1 MNMLFRK
8 TILSTL
14 VAALAFVALP
24 MRDVLAQ
31 GENPPVREPSVEQL
45 QKAWAHQLK
54 VYEKLGRVFEDG
66 DAHFDHAQE
75 LIDKATARGYDT
87 SAVQA
92 ALNAFSA
99 AVGRSGSIYNEVDA
113 LITTH
118 AGFDANGTVTDVAQ
132 AQATVQAVRAK
143 LQELH
148 TSMDGTGKA
157 LREAIQAF
165 REANK
170 PVNKP
175 VNKPAE
181 KDS

>member
-1 MNMLFRK
+1 MNIFFRK
-8 TILSTL
+8 TILSVL
-14 VAALAFVALP
+14 AAVLMLAALPVASAF
-24 MRDVLAQ
+24 AQ
-31 GENPPVREPSVEQL
+31 EENPPVLEPSVEKL
-45 QKAWAHQLK
+45 EKAWTHQLK
-54 VYEKLGRVFEDG
+54 VYERLGRVFEEG
-66 DAHFDHAQE
+66 EGPLARAQE
-75 LIDKATARGYDT
+75 LIDKAAAKGLDT

-92 ALNAFSA
+92 ALDAFSA
-99 AVGRSGSIYNEVDA
+99 AVGRSGPLYNEVGA

-118 AGFDANGTVTDVAQ
+118 AGFDANGKVTDAEQ

-157 LREAIQAF
+157 LRAAVQAF

-175 VNKPAE
+175 AE

>member
-1 MNMLFRK
+1 MNMFFRK
-8 TILSTL
+8 MILSTL
-14 VAALAFVALP
+14 VAVLALAALP
-24 MRDVLAQ
+24 VTSVFAQ
-31 GENPPVREPSVEQL
+31 GENPPVREPSAEQL
-45 QKAWAHQLK
+45 EKAWAHQLK
-54 VYEKLGRVFEDG
+54 VHERLGKVFEG
-66 DAHFDHAQE
+66 DAHFDRAQE
-75 LIDKATARGYDT
+75 LIDRATDKGLDT

-99 AVGRSGSIYNEVDA
+99 AVGSSGPLYNEIDA

-118 AGFDANGTVTDVAQ
+118 AGFDANGKVMDAAQ
-132 AQATVQAVRAK
+132 AQATVQSVRAK
-143 LQELH
+143 LDELR

-157 LREAIQAF
+157 LREAIRAF

-181 KDS
+181 